1 MFLFTKLVK
10 TNFVSVL
17 EYKKCHYFVIQKY
30 SKKLKNY
37 FKNMLTITITL
48 IVLSFSL
55 KYAVIDLVNLN
66 DTITKSLLQN
76 PNSDEEEEEQPDN
89 STSDLF
95 LQINNDF
102 SLLVFNLKFKRE
114 WDKNCF
120 KYNFNL
126 IDLLNLP
133 PEINS

>member
-1 MFLFTKLVK
+1 
-10 TNFVSVL
+10 
-17 EYKKCHYFVIQKY
+17 VIQKY

-114 WDKNCF
+114 WNKNCF